1 LFFALN
7 LLGKSR
13 ESLDA
18 ADALWRIASQRP
30 TALLPDWLVLM
41 ALAAREAGEDGKAK
55 EWREAA
61 AKSLQERERVGMVGQ
76 VWGGLHL
83 ARFSMA
89 AYDNDPA
96 ELASQL
102 DAAIGAG
109 YRDRVSLD
117 LELFTPFSR
126 KPEFLKQ
133 VERLD
138 AILAEQREQILAMMC
153 APNAKEHGWDPA
165 PETCVGQKTASV
177 GIGQ

>member
-1 LFFALN
+1 
-7 LLGKSR
+7 
-13 ESLDA
+13 
-18 ADALWRIASQRP
+18 
-30 TALLPDWLVLM
+30 
-41 ALAAREAGEDGKAK
+41 
-55 EWREAA
+55 
-61 AKSLQERERVGMVGQ
+61 
-76 VWGGLHL
+76 
-83 ARFSMA
+83 MA